1 MKKFALSLAAVALVG
16 FTAGSASAQCEF
28 NALAKAKGLKST
40 VVRAFAECPS
50 TQHPTENST
59 TQSGTAACEPVTP
72 KDIDGV
78 STYQFTEKGG
88 CQLSSSGAI
97 EPDCSELTASD
108 GSNLGMPSG
117 PCHVVTLKGK
127 CKGIVGADGVSPIS
141 SEDGVWT
148 LATLSRASLNDPVT
162 GDVTVI
168 DFPVTFEFDTPSKGG
183 LKLSGNSAEALAGL
197 LDPAS
202 AALPTCTQ
210 IEIVRITVKD
220 GTGAPFARLGVGTAA
235 KGEGGP
241 AGP

>member
-59 TQSGTAACEPVTP
+59 TQS
-72 KDIDGV
+72 
-78 STYQFTEKGG
+78 QFTEKGG